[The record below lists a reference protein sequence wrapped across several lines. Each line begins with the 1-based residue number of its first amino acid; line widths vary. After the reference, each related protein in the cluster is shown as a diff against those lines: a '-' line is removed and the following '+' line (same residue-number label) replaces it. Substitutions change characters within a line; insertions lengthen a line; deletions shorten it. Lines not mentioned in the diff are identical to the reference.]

1 VEIEWLDR
9 LEARVRDAVARLG
22 EMKEENRTLRE
33 RIEELEGRLA
43 ARSED
48 GGDGESGAGEW
59 QAEREEVRRRVA
71 ALAERLEGLA
81 AG

>member
-1 VEIEWLDR
+1 VEIEWLDH

-33 RIEELEGRLA
+33 RIEELEGQLA

-48 GGDGESGAGEW
+48 AGGDAGSW
-59 QAEREEVRRRVA
+59 AAEREEVRRRVE
-71 ALAERLEGLA
+71 ALAERLEGLVEE
-81 AG
+81 